1 MDNPTVHERNAEW
14 KTEWDRLRTELD
26 EALKADETVRARRC
40 RRAMDRI
47 QEEFFRANAGLAY
60 DAARPFLTQ
69 ASRTNH
75 DDYIQAARMGLLK
88 AWPMWDPKK
97 GTFGTF
103 SRPYAEGEVNRTV
116 RAYEHAHISYSD
128 HTAAPRVRSAE
139 EALKAQLDRTPT
151 AAEVAEKAG
160 VSRGI
165 VERVRSQRPIS
176 LDAPLGS
183 DGDDDRTSIVADKAA
198 KIPGSA
204 GVELGDLDDAQEEEM
219 LKALRDLPAN
229 QAAVCA
235 LYFGLAGTVP
245 QTYAEI
251 AETIGGSRESIR
263 SAADAATEA
272 LKLALS

>member
-1 MDNPTVHERNAEW
+1 MDNATVHERNAEW

-26 EALKADETVRARRC
+26 EAITAEENGRARRC

-47 QEEFFRANAGLAY
+47 QDEFFRANSGLAY

-128 HTAAPRVRSAE
+128 HTAAPKVRIAE
-139 EALKAQLDRTPT
+139 EALKAKLDRTPT

-160 VSRGI
+160 VTLGI
-165 VERVRSQRPIS
+165 VERVRAQRPVS

-183 DGDDDRTSIVADKAA
+183 DGEDTRAGIVADKAA
-198 KIPGSA
+198 KIPGAA
-204 GVELGDLDDAQEEEM
+204 GIELGGLDEEQEAEV
-219 LKALRDLPAN
+219 LSALRDLPAN

-235 LYFGLAGTVP
+235 LYYGLAGTVP

-272 LKLALS
+272 LKFALS